1 MCPLYITDMR
11 VGYDNSLGFSAR
23 RWCALFAATAVLA
36 GCGGGPAPPPVSD
49 TVYTAP
55 GDPRRLAAS
64 VGELARTCWP
74 TRSEE
79 LAALTVLALP
89 DEAKGHPTV
98 RLVLRPASAQ
108 ASTPPT
114 TVFSVGFRDTGT
126 SLTELNFS
134 QVPEDQVLAQ
144 QLKDDVLLWANG
156 SKACI

>member
-1 MCPLYITDMR
+1 MW
-11 VGYDNSLGFSAR
+11 VGYANYLQKSGVSL
-23 RWCALFAATAVLA
+23 CAVFAAAMLTAA
-36 GCGGGPAPPPVSD
+36 CGGSPAQPPVSD

-55 GDPRRLAAS
+55 GDPRRLAAN

-74 TRSEE
+74 TKSEE
-79 LAALTVLALP
+79 LAALTVLAVP

-98 RLVLRPASAQ
+98 RLVLRPAGAQ
-108 ASTPPT
+108 AGAPPT

-144 QLKDDVLLWANG
+144 RLKDDVLLWANG